1 MGIKLCT
8 LAYVRSEGRT
18 LMLKRPITG
27 HHQAGKYNGLGGKF
41 EPGESPEECLRREVL
56 EESGLVVESADLK
69 GFITF
74 PDFDGADDWYVFV
87 YVVTRFSG
95 EVASGPEGELEWV
108 DDDVLADL
116 PLWEGDR
123 HFLPWLSQAG
133 IFSATF
139 RYEGGRF
146 VSYEVVRYGAARV
159 GGSSQV
165 TTGSAG

>member
-8 LAYVRSEGRT
+8 LAYVRSGGKT
-18 LMLKRPITG
+18 LMLKRPSAG
-27 HHQAGKYNGLGGKF
+27 HHQSGKYNGLGGKF

-95 EVASGPEGELEWV
+95 EVRSGPEGDLEWV
-108 DDDVLADL
+108 EDGALADL

-123 HFLPWLSQAG
+123 HFLPWLSQPG
-133 IFSATF
+133 TFSATF
-139 RYEGGRF
+139 RYEQGRF
-146 VSYEVVRYGAARV
+146 VSYEVVRYASAA
-159 GGSSQV
+159 
-165 TTGSAG
+165 TGPSPAMVAGPTQ